1 MLFSLFALFDKNS
14 ICIFLRWHQNCFIL
28 GMYKGIYIALSGAVL
43 KQLQMD
49 AVTDNLANSNTP
61 GYKKESLSF
70 RDYLI
75 NPPATTL
82 EQEERDL
89 STLSSEKTDMVQGDP
104 FKTANPLDISIE
116 GQGFIA
122 LEGNRY
128 TRRGDLKRSTDGFLT
143 SFNGIK
149 VLGDKGPIKLPK
161 GDVKIDS
168 GGGVFVN
175 GEQVDTIKLVDLS
188 SQTGLARMGSG
199 IFYSKAAVVSSDAT
213 VKQGYLEASN
223 VDVIKEMVGMIDA
236 LREYETFQKAIQTFD
251 SAASKVVNDM
261 AQM

>member
-1 MLFSLFALFDKNS
+1 
-14 ICIFLRWHQNCFIL
+14 
-28 GMYKGIYIALSGAVL
+28 MYKGIYIALSGAVL

-49 AVTDNLANSNTP
+49 GVTENLANANTP
-61 GYKKESLSF
+61 GYKKEGLSF

-82 EQEERDL
+82 EQEDRVL
-89 STLSSEKTDMVQGDP
+89 STLSSQRTDMSQGTV
-104 FKTANPLDISIE
+104 FKTSNPMDISID

-128 TRRGDLKRSTDGFLT
+128 TRRGDLKRSSDGFLT

-149 VLGDKGPIKLPK
+149 VLGEKGPIKLPK
-161 GDVKIDS
+161 GSVSIDS
-168 GGGVFVN
+168 SGGVFVN

>member
-1 MLFSLFALFDKNS
+1 
-14 ICIFLRWHQNCFIL
+14 
-28 GMYKGIYIALSGAVL
+28 MYKGIYIALSGAVL

-49 AVTDNLANSNTP
+49 GVTENLANANTP
-61 GYKKESLSF
+61 GYKKEGLSF

-82 EQEERDL
+82 EQEERVL
-89 STLSSEKTDMVQGDP
+89 STLSSQRTDMAQGTV
-104 FKTANPLDISIE
+104 FKTSNPMDISID

-128 TRRGDLKRSTDGFLT
+128 TRRGDLKRSSDGFLT

-149 VLGDKGPIKLPK
+149 VLGEKGPIKLPK
-161 GDVKIDS
+161 GNVSINS
-168 GGGVFVN
+168 SGGVFVN